1 MLRAWKLRQSSAYVE
16 LGELLTDLLRDIGSR
31 QADESSATNVYN
43 LASAMCKGI
52 GAHEIA
58 AVLADRAYLTARQE
72 GSGLLV
78 GAAKVRVA
86 NTYLAAGRWAEAV
99 AVAAAA
105 AEELP
110 PRSDSPPEEI
120 ATFGS
125 LVLTAAVAAARMGE
139 AAQAWE
145 FLGQARAATAFYNR
159 DHADL
164 YAVFGPAN
172 LAIHGVQVTTDLG
185 DGREALRRS
194 ERTDPGRP
202 PAVLLE
208 RRATLLVDIARAQHV
223 EHDATEAAETLLE
236 AERVAPLE
244 VRYSGAARGL
254 LGELLAAG
262 RPSGELRA
270 LAERLSIA
278 A

>member
-1 MLRAWKLRQSSAYVE
+1 MARRLRV
-16 LGELLTDLLRDIGSR
+16 
-31 QADESSATNVYN
+31 
-43 LASAMCKGI
+43 
-52 GAHEIA
+52 
-58 AVLADRAYLTARQE
+58 
-72 GSGLLV
+72 
-78 GAAKVRVA
+78 
-86 NTYLAAGRWAEAV
+86 AAGRDSLPDHDALVRMIRRWEREGLNTGRAERYELLYSA
-99 AVAAAA
+99 ALGIPPEELRGPAPQAAQRRAAAA
-105 AEELP
+105 DDLP

-145 FLGQARAATAFYNR
+145 FLGHAKAATAFYDR

-172 LAIHGVQVTTDLG
+172 LAIHGVQVATDLG
-185 DGREALRRS
+185 DGREALRRAD
-194 ERTDPGRP
+194 RTDPGRL

-208 RRATLLVDIARAQHV
+208 RRTTLLIDIARAQHMQS
-223 EHDATEAAETLLE
+223 DSAGAAETLLE

-254 LGELLAAG
+254 LGELVATG
-262 RPSGELRA
+262 RPSGELRKMVG
-270 LAERLSIA
+270 RLNIA